1 MAINWQSLLG
11 LDQVRATA
19 RKWVDEGSVAI
30 IDRVELA
37 GLEWQSQK
45 RALIKAVVAAVFLAY
60 FLFGFLFLGSIIILL
75 NWWDTPDWTTALW
88 SVLAFWGIV
97 SIVSVALLV
106 RSLKNISTGFQLTR
120 QVLAEDFQEL
130 RERL

>member
-11 LDQVRATA
+11 LDQVRAKA

-45 RALIKAVVAAVFLAY
+45 RALIRAVVAAVLLAY
-60 FLFGFLFLGSIIILL
+60 FLFGFLFLGSIVILM
-75 NWWDTPDWTTALW
+75 NWWNTPSWSTALF
-88 SVLAFWGIV
+88 SVLAFWGVISV
-97 SIVSVALLV
+97 ASIVLLI
-106 RSLKNISTGFQLTR
+106 RSIKNISSGFKLTR
-120 QVLAEDFQEL
+120 QVLAEDFLEL
-130 RERL
+130 RDRL

>member
-11 LDQVRATA
+11 LDQVRAKA

-45 RALIKAVVAAVFLAY
+45 RALIRATVAAVLLAY
-60 FLFGFLFLGSIIILL
+60 FLFGFLFLGSVIILM
-75 NWWDTPDWTTALW
+75 NWWNTPSWSTALF
-88 SVLAFWGIV
+88 SVLAFWGLI
-97 SIVSVALLV
+97 SVASILLLI
-106 RSLKNISTGFQLTR
+106 RSIKNISSGFKLTR
-120 QVLAEDFQEL
+120 QVLAEDFLEL
-130 RERL
+130 RDRL